1 MSDTTLATPTGGKN
15 DKLDSQLEASLKE
28 IGIPPR
34 PAILE
39 EITREMHNEEP
50 DFNRVANLISKD
62 VSLAAGFLKTAN
74 SPFYGF
80 RHKARSVRDAL
91 VVLGLNV
98 ASRTIAGVIL
108 RHVLPGGQNMER
120 FWDASARTAQLS
132 AWLVQKLGKQTDVQT
147 DDAYTYGLF
156 RDCGIPIMM
165 RKFENYMK
173 ILVEANSDEER
184 SFTEVE
190 EAYLPTNHALVGCLL
205 AQSWWLPEATCL
217 AIRHQ
222 HDYVLMRTGLQSL
235 PEASRRLIALAQVA
249 EWLLQNITGKNMTH
263 EWQKMGAACLAQLGL
278 SEDDLPGLLEEA
290 AAVLAAEDMAN

>member
-1 MSDTTLATPTGGKN
+1 MSDTTQAAPKNGKT

-50 DFNRVANLISKD
+50 DFNRVAGLISKD
-62 VSLAAGFLKTAN
+62 VGLAASFLKTAN

-80 RHKARSVRDAL
+80 RHKARTVRDAL

-98 ASRTIAGVIL
+98 ASRTIAGLIL
-108 RHVLPGGQNMER
+108 RHVLPGGKSMER

-132 AWLVQKLGKQTDVQT
+132 GWLVQRLGKQPDVQT

-165 RKFENYMK
+165 RKFENYPK
-173 ILVEANSDEER
+173 ILLEANNDAER

-190 EAYLPTNHALVGCLL
+190 EAHLPTNHALVGCLL

-235 PEASRRLIALAQVA
+235 PAASRRLVALAQLA
-249 EWLLQNITGKNMTH
+249 EWLLQNITGMSMTQ

-278 SEDDLPGLLEEA
+278 SEDELPGLLEEA
-290 AAVLAAEDMAN
+290 KAALAEEDEE